1 METVNS
7 VFSGQNLRLRS
18 FELSLA
24 RFDVNTT
31 ISVIIGATLS
41 DGENHKKNRQYG
53 DLSSRIG

>member
-7 VFSGQNLRLRS
+7 VFSGQNLRRRS

-31 ISVIIGATLS
+31 ISVIIGAT
-41 DGENHKKNRQYG
+41 HK
-53 DLSSRIG
+53 